1 MGASLMNFCNPRR
14 YLKVSKSR
22 KTDDENTQKNCEKY
36 NENSGYA

>member
-1 MGASLMNFCNPRR
+1 MGASLMNFCNPIR